1 MSSVIQKATK
11 ERAIEVLDYFEHLSL
26 DSYGSRDLIE
36 ILAEV
41 LRDGCQGYANSSD
54 EQILN
59 MLRGNIM
66 DDSSLEDQDEEFQEQ
81 HEELKE
87 VIDLIEADLAIAKI
101 VENKEA

>member
-1 MSSVIQKATK
+1 VIQKATK
-11 ERAIEVLDYFEHLSL
+11 ERAIEVLDYFEYLSL
-26 DSYGSRDLIE
+26 DSYDSRDLIE